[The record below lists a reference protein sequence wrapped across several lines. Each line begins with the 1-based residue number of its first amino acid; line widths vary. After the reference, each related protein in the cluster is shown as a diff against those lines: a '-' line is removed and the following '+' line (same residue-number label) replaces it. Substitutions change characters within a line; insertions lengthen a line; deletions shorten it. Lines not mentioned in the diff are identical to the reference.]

1 MAMAVTQISAAAAGL
16 SWMIL
21 EWAVRGKPSVL
32 GIVSGVVG
40 GLVAI
45 TPAAGFVAPGGALI
59 IGLAAGAI
67 CFWGATWLKNRLGYD
82 DSLDCFGVHGIGGI
96 VGAVLTGVFAV
107 EAIGGTAGA
116 LEGNWGQI
124 AIQIEGI
131 VATIVW
137 SAVAT
142 AVILLILK
150 ALMGLRVDTEA
161 EVEGLDL
168 AIHGETVQ

>member
-1 MAMAVTQISAAAAGL
+1 
-16 SWMIL
+16 
-21 EWAVRGKPSVL
+21 VL

-67 CFWGATWLKNRLGYD
+67 CFW
-82 DSLDCFGVHGIGGI
+82 I

-124 AIQIEGI
+124 AIQFEGI